1 MASIVDTNWQNFL
14 APVSDLPPDV
24 VFLVKADGIE
34 RRFGAHRLF
43 LAGVSP
49 VFRAM
54 LFGPMKETEKVVE
67 VKDATPEAF
76 GTLIDYIYRAPD
88 SDFSLED
95 IKCPQEL
102 FELMAVADRFGILN
116 LHALTRDA
124 LGSLAI
130 TNENMVFAA
139 TVALK
144 YRPLLEDVSK
154 RLLLKCL
161 NFLNSST
168 NGRDIYALVAETKKN
183 FPEASLDVLYELIDL
198 GNETYGQPGAEY
210 ETLPKAQ
217 RTRGLSLYHKITI
230 HSSQIQNLD

>member
-1 MASIVDTNWQNFL
+1 M
-14 APVSDLPPDV
+14 
-24 VFLVKADGIE
+24 
-34 RRFGAHRLF
+34 
-43 LAGVSP
+43 
-49 VFRAM
+49 
-54 LFGPMKETEKVVE
+54 
-67 VKDATPEAF
+67 KDATPAAF
-76 GTLIDYIYRAPD
+76 GTMIDYIYRAPD

-116 LHALTRDA
+116 LLALTRDA

-154 RLLLKCL
+154 IVLLKWK
-161 NFLNSST
+161 FLNSST
-168 NGRDIYALVAETKKN
+168 NGRDIYALVAETKRN

-198 GNETYGQPGAEY
+198 GNENFGQPGMNI
-210 ETLPKAQ
+210 L
-217 RTRGLSLYHKITI
+217 
-230 HSSQIQNLD
+230 

>member
-1 MASIVDTNWQNFL
+1 M
-14 APVSDLPPDV
+14 
-24 VFLVKADGIE
+24 
-34 RRFGAHRLF
+34 
-43 LAGVSP
+43 
-49 VFRAM
+49 
-54 LFGPMKETEKVVE
+54 
-67 VKDATPEAF
+67 KDATQAAF
-76 GTLIDYIYRAPD
+76 GTMIDYIYRAPD

-116 LHALTRDA
+116 LHALTRDS

-154 RLLLKCL
+154 IVLLRCLK
-161 NFLNSST
+161 FLNSST
-168 NGRDIYALVAETKKN
+168 NGRDIYALVAETKRN

-198 GNETYGQPGAEY
+198 GNESFGQPGMNI
-210 ETLPKAQ
+210 L
-217 RTRGLSLYHKITI
+217 
-230 HSSQIQNLD
+230 

>member
-1 MASIVDTNWQNFL
+1 M
-14 APVSDLPPDV
+14 
-24 VFLVKADGIE
+24 VFLVKADGVE

-54 LFGPMKETEKVVE
+54 LFGPMKETERVVE
-67 VKDATPEAF
+67 VKDTTPEAF
-76 GTLIDYIYRAPD
+76 GTMIDYIYRAPD

-95 IKCPQEL
+95 TKCPQEL
-102 FELMAVADRFGILN
+102 FELLAVADRFGILN

-144 YRPLLEDVSK
+144 YRPLLENVSK
-154 RLLLKCL
+154 IVLLRCLK
-161 NFLNSST
+161 FLNSST
-168 NGRDIYALVAETKKN
+168 NGRDIYALVAETKRN

-198 GNETYGQPGAEY
+198 GNENFGQPGMNI
-210 ETLPKAQ
+210 L
-217 RTRGLSLYHKITI
+217 
-230 HSSQIQNLD
+230 